1 MMRENGPEQISPSTR
16 TKAETAKAYIEQKY
30 MRLKEDEIKK
40 RAEWEELNRRMES
53 MSLSSTEQDLIKQEI
68 LHKEAEQLR
77 RKRKK
82 VSVRDFEPLTI
93 IGKGAYGEVRLC
105 RIRHTGEIVAMKKM
119 KKSDMISKKQVKHVK
134 AERDVLAQ
142 AHNPWIVELYYS
154 FQDENYLYLAM
165 EYLPGGDLMNLFIKR
180 ETLSEA
186 EARFYGAEMIQAVH
200 SAHQLN
206 YIHRDLKPDNVLLDS
221 RGHIKLSDFG
231 LCKMAP
237 ITPVPP
243 VLTRIHHVRDEY
255 NYDEDLDYSERRMGF
270 KRNRQLA
277 FSTVGTPDYIAPE
290 VFTQQGYN
298 ETVDWWSVGVILFEM
313 LIGYPPFYSDE
324 PSLTCQKIVHWKKTL
339 RIPPEAQLSPAAVDL
354 ILSLM
359 RDPHERLGS
368 NGVEEIRSHPFFIG
382 IDWNHLR
389 DVEAPFI
396 PEIIDELD
404 TRNFDSFIEE
414 EPFFPPEDENSTHSR
429 RKDTEFIG
437 YTYKKDAQRSNLVS
451 AFEELESVRKSS
463 SRSSRGWESHISE
476 MSETSDA

>member
-1 MMRENGPEQISPSTR
+1 MMREGSSEQISPSTR
-16 TKAETAKAYIEQKY
+16 TKAEAAKAYIEQKY
-30 MRLKEDEIKK
+30 MRLKEDDIKK
-40 RAEWEELNRRMES
+40 RAEWEELGRRMES
-53 MSLSSTEQDLIKQEI
+53 MSLSTTEQGLIKQEI

-82 VSVRDFEPLTI
+82 VSVRDFVPLTI

-105 RIRHTGEIVAMKKM
+105 RIKRTAEIVAMKKM
-119 KKSDMISKKQVKHVK
+119 KKSDMINKKQVKHVK

-142 AHNPWIVELYYS
+142 AQNPWIVELYYS

-180 ETLSEA
+180 ETLTEE
-186 EARFYGAEMIQAVH
+186 EARFYGAEIVQAVH

-206 YIHRDLKPDNVLLDS
+206 YIHRDLKPDNVLLDA

-237 ITPVPP
+237 ITPTPS
-243 VLTRIHHVRDEY
+243 VLTRIHHVR
-255 NYDEDLDYSERRMGF
+255 EDYEGEVDYSERRMGF

-290 VFTQQGYN
+290 VFSQQGYN

-313 LIGYPPFYSDE
+313 MIGYPPFYSDE

-339 RIPPEAQLSPAAVDL
+339 RIPSEAQLSPSAVDL

-359 RDPHERLGS
+359 RDSHERLGA

-382 IDWNHLR
+382 IDWNRLR
-389 DVEAPFI
+389 EMEAPFI
-396 PEIIDELD
+396 PDIRDELD
-404 TRNFDSFIEE
+404 TRNFDNFVEE
-414 EPFFPPEDENSTHSR
+414 EPFFPPEDEAGTQGR

-451 AFEELESVRKSS
+451 AFEELESVRRSS
-463 SRSSRGWESHISE
+463 SRSSRGWDISE
-476 MSETSDA
+476 VSETSDA